1 MLYHNCQHKFFI
13 TNYSFV
19 KVYIDYMIEIYIK
32 PKYYTAVLYLS
43 AFHLTFSS
51 LSVLS
56 CFTCIN
62 ISYHKLGK

>member
-1 MLYHNCQHKFFI
+1 
-13 TNYSFV
+13 
-19 KVYIDYMIEIYIK
+19 MIEIYIK
-32 PKYYTAVLYLS
+32 PKYYTAVLYFS

-51 LSVLS
+51 LSVLC